1 MRQNHQA
8 NSQNSKDSKMI
19 LHKVVWN
26 RNRWGSK
33 IGKQEPFEEGEN
45 LLRVAKLNEIIPN
58 KEDYFIRP
66 NNDGVDYYLLLGG
79 FHTSTDYDT
88 IKSFVNHN
96 VVYVRL
102 DFKKG
107 YGK

>member
-8 NSQNSKDSKMI
+8 NSQNSKVNKMI

-26 RNRWGSK
+26 RNRWGGK
-33 IGKQEPFEEGEN
+33 VGKQEPFEEGEN
-45 LLRVAKLNEIIPN
+45 LLRRAKLNEVIPN

-66 NNDGVDYYLLLGG
+66 NGKGNDYYLLLGG
-79 FHTSTDYDT
+79 FHTSTEYNN
-88 IKSFVNHN
+88 IKDFINLET
-96 VVYVRL
+96 VYVRL